1 MSLLLLS
8 RAPRGPAAR
17 PWPPASL
24 GLLLSAALLA
34 WPAAAEGSA
43 RDAPR
48 AEEHGVGATKVVV
61 SAEVAATGRTP
72 EEAWREALGRA
83 RAEAVS
89 RVAGFSVW
97 AQDLRLRS
105 ESEQGVLDAFSS
117 LVHTS
122 TAGRI
127 LSERVERH
135 SRLDEELGVAF
146 YGVTLEALVASQGGA
161 RDDGFLLEIETTPA
175 SPHLRDGEELRLT
188 FRSTREGY
196 LTVLNVLADDR
207 VALLFPNPYDED
219 RLLAEGEERSVPGEE
234 ARRRGVRFR
243 AFLPEGRERAAEMI
257 LAVITRDPLPLD
269 FPAAPD
275 VAGELPVLDYQA
287 SAELLNG
294 WLVAIPLD
302 RRAEATWQYVI
313 HR

>member
-1 MSLLLLS
+1 VSLLGS
-8 RAPRGPAAR
+8 RVARGPAALPR
-17 PWPPASL
+17 PPAAL
-24 GLLLSAALLA
+24 GLLLIAVFLIA
-34 WPAAAEGSA
+34 G
-43 RDAPR
+43 R
-48 AEEHGVGATKVVV
+48 AEEGASDSTSEATRDVV

-89 RVAGFSVW
+89 KVAGFSVS

-105 ESEQGVLDAFSS
+105 ETDEGVLDAFSS

-127 LSERVERH
+127 LSEKVERS
-135 SRLDEELGVAF
+135 SRIDEELGVAF
-146 YGVTLEALVASQGGA
+146 YRVRLEALVAPQGGV
-161 RDDGFLLEIETTPA
+161 RDPGFLLEIEVAPR
-175 SPHLRDGEELRLT
+175 SPHLRNGEELRLT
-188 FRSTREGY
+188 FRATREGY

-207 VALLFPNPYDED
+207 VVLLFPNSYDED
-219 RLLAEGEERSVPGEE
+219 RLLAENGPRRVPGDE

-257 LAVITRDPLPLD
+257 LAVVTRDPLPLD
-269 FPAAPD
+269 FPTLAAGP
-275 VAGELPVLDYQA
+275 GELPVLDYQS
-287 SAELLNG
+287 SAELLNR
-294 WLVAIPLD
+294 WLVEIPLD

-313 HR
+313 HQ